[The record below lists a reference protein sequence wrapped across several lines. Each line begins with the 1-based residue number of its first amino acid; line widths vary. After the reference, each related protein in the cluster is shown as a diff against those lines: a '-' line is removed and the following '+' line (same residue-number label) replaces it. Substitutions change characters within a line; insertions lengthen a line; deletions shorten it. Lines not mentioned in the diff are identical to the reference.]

1 LAKPSRRAFA
11 SAAEW
16 DRMFNVNV
24 RYPFFG
30 TRTGVPTMKQA
41 GGGSIINILSIYG
54 R

>member
-1 LAKPSRRAFA
+1 
-11 SAAEW
+11 
-16 DRMFNVNV
+16 MFNVNV
-24 RYPFFG
+24 RYLLLG

>member
-1 LAKPSRRAFA
+1 
-11 SAAEW
+11 
-16 DRMFNVNV
+16 MFNVNV